1 MQARRGARPVLQ
13 SEGGVL
19 SLANG
24 VSPPPSPCSRVH
36 QPHLNPG
43 LPAPQTCSPSTAP
56 APVHT
61 PGLTTPCS
69 ASAPALWPLAF
80 CLPSHCRPMGPCRS
94 WPQSR
99 ANGSSPRET
108 GLALR
113 MDTVT
118 RSFLD
123 PGPLFW
129 RPPAYL
135 WEWQVGAGPARRPQ
149 SLCLSRPRSPYPHP
163 AFLGWINGPEPWP
176 GCLALVP
183 CGLWPQAP
191 WAFCRVQVGTVTE
204 HR

>member
-80 CLPSHCRPMGPCRS
+80 CLPSHCLADGALPILASEQGQWLQPQGDRPGSPNGHRHQVILGSRSPVLEAPRLPLGVAGGCRAGTQAPEPLFVQAKVSLPPPSLPGLDQWPRAMARVSGPC
-94 WPQSR
+94 P
-99 ANGSSPRET
+99 
-108 GLALR
+108 
-113 MDTVT
+113 
-118 RSFLD
+118 
-123 PGPLFW
+123 
-129 RPPAYL
+129 
-135 WEWQVGAGPARRPQ
+135 
-149 SLCLSRPRSPYPHP
+149 
-163 AFLGWINGPEPWP
+163 
-176 GCLALVP
+176 
-183 CGLWPQAP
+183 LWPVAP
-191 WAFCRVQVGTVTE
+191 GSMGLLPGSGRHCD
-204 HR
+204 